1 MFDIKPEPLYQ
12 DRGKCGNRP
21 RVRAPVLRERRPEG
35 KRVGHLRAGDD
46 INYFVEI
53 ITQYE
58 SQQSNYALQHHGLL
72 WEYYRKGMELVPLE
86 LKPVL
91 DDLYKGRAFQYLTR
105 G

>member
-1 MFDIKPEPLYQ
+1 MLIEIMIRYLDQGINPL
-12 DRGKCGNRP
+12 
-21 RVRAPVLRERRPEG
+21 
-35 KRVGHLRAGDD
+35 
-46 INYFVEI
+46 
-53 ITQYE
+53 
-58 SQQSNYALQHHGLL
+58 LQHHGLL

>member
-1 MFDIKPEPLYQ
+1 M
-12 DRGKCGNRP
+12 
-21 RVRAPVLRERRPEG
+21 
-35 KRVGHLRAGDD
+35 
-46 INYFVEI
+46 
-53 ITQYE
+53 
-58 SQQSNYALQHHGLL
+58 QHHGLL